1 MCGRYF
7 FQIEDTLVQFQ
18 NLKTLL
24 EEHQIVDF
32 RQGEVFPSQDALV
45 LCKSDTKRITPEVM
59 KWGFD
64 GIKGRR
70 LINARRE
77 GIEDKVT
84 FRPILNNR
92 CVVCANGFYEWVA
105 HGSKKDKIY
114 IQKAES
120 PLFYMAGLYNPH
132 GEFVIVTGPS
142 SNEMERIHNRT
153 PIMMNEVEMVAYLQ
167 GERSFIVENDGLI
180 FQKV

>member
-7 FQIEDTLVQFQ
+7 FQMEDNLPQIQ
-18 NLKTLL
+18 NLKALL
-24 EEHQIVDF
+24 NEHEIFDF

-45 LCKSDTKRITPEVM
+45 LKKADSKRITPEVM

-64 GIKGRR
+64 GYKGKR
-70 LINARRE
+70 LINARSE
-77 GIEDKVT
+77 GIEEKMT
-84 FRPILNNR
+84 FRPILHNR
-92 CVVCANGFYEWVA
+92 CVICANGFYEWVA
-105 HGSKKDKIY
+105 HGAKKDKIY
-114 IQKAES
+114 IQKANS

-142 SNEMERIHNRT
+142 SNEMASIHGRT

-167 GERSFIVENDGLI
+167 KERSFIVDNDDLI